1 MCMASQVQPSLP
13 SFLRYSLFRL
23 LPRFHA
29 VGLALS
35 TFWSN
40 CFLRIS
46 LWLGLFS
53 DVFSQNLRHSV
64 SGGYGRMGNFG
75 GAGCD
80 EGAGGRWVGHA
91 RDGWMGWTDG
101 RMGIFPSFFSFSP
114 LIPLP
119 WMLLTL
125 LILFI
130 SLFLFTNARPKLREP
145 HKRAL

>member
-23 LPRFHA
+23 LPRFNA

-35 TFWSN
+35 TLWSN

-80 EGAGGRWVGHA
+80 EGAGGRWIGHA

-101 RMGIFPSFFSFSP
+101 WVSF
-114 LIPLP
+114 
-119 WMLLTL
+119 
-125 LILFI
+125 LF
-130 SLFLFTNARPKLREP
+130 SLFLFFLSLSPPSFPCLGCCLLCCFYLFPYSYSPTRDQN
-145 HKRAL
+145 